1 MSESSISTSLTA
13 PHGLFT
19 QAELMTCS
27 MFNFKILLLA
37 ITILIVISCLMLI
50 INLMMDDTS
59 ASKKK
64 RRHRFANREE
74 FGNNQFFSYRDTV
87 NPGYFWAQSAQL
99 TPEDDSLISGQA
111 SKIITKD
118 VTDTVGTRVV
128 FYLDLYCSLYVLY
141 GNPFGEIKA
150 NSTKILSQ
158 IEQGP
163 SALNQHYLVYLVDKT
178 GKKLYIDKLYKES
191 DGIYKLKFQDPNFEK
206 YVNFN
211 KVLVTHII
219 GDKETPLLSG
229 NFTMS

>member
-13 PHGLFT
+13 PYGLFT

-37 ITILIVISCLMLI
+37 ITILIVISSLMLI
-50 INLMMDDTS
+50 INLMMNDNLT
-59 ASKKK
+59 KKEK
-64 RRHRFANREE
+64 NTED
-74 FGNNQFFSYRDTV
+74 FGNNQFFSYRDTI

-99 TPEDDSLISGQA
+99 TPEGDFDEMPLISGQA

-118 VTDTVGTRVV
+118 VTDTIGTKVI

-141 GNPFGEIKA
+141 GNPFGEIQA
-150 NSTKILSQ
+150 NSTEILSQ

-163 SALNQHYLVYLVDKT
+163 SAVNQHYLVYLVDKT

-191 DGIYKLKFQDPNFEK
+191 DGIYKLKFKDPNFEK

-211 KVLVTHII
+211 KVLVTYII

-229 NFTMS
+229 NFTIS